1 MPLAWDPD
9 RYLRY
14 ADERA
19 RPFLDLMSRVDHPSP
34 ALVVDLG
41 CGPGNLTALL
51 ARRWPGAQVIGVDS
65 STSMI
70 AAARREHGRSVR
82 FDQADLR
89 DWAPPGP
96 VDVLVSN
103 ATLHWVPD
111 HRERLSGLLDALGPG
126 GYLAVQVPGDFAAP
140 LHRIRVELA
149 ATAPYAAYLSDL
161 PQPGSHDPADYL
173 AALTAPGVTVDAW
186 ETTYL
191 HVLPGVDPVLDWVSG
206 TSARPTLQALPSHLR
221 RRFEAELA
229 RRLRAAYPRGP
240 HGTVLPFRRVFVVA
254 RRGPDTLGP

>member
-14 ADERA
+14 ADERG
-19 RPFLDLMSRVDHPSP
+19 RPFLDLMSRVEHPSP

-51 ARRWPGAQVIGVDS
+51 ARRWPDAQVIGVDS
-65 STSMI
+65 SRAMI
-70 AAARREHGRSVR
+70 AAALREHGRSVR
-82 FDQADLR
+82 FEHADLR

-103 ATLHWVPD
+103 ATLHWVSD
-111 HRERLSGLLDALGPG
+111 HRDRLPGFVAALGPG
-126 GYLAVQVPGDFAAP
+126 GCLAVQIPGDFAAP

-149 ATAPYAAYLSDL
+149 ATAPYAAHLTDL
-161 PQPGSHDPADYL
+161 PRPGSHEPADYL
-173 AALTAPGVTVDAW
+173 DALAGPDVTVEAW

-191 HVLPGVDPVLDWVSG
+191 HVLPGADPVFDWVAG
-206 TSARPTLQALPSHLR
+206 TSARPTLQALPSGLR
-221 RRFEAELA
+221 PRFEAELA